1 MTATIPYL
9 RRRDGVLQYERRVPL
24 HVRQNRSLF
33 AAAFQSRPLFR
44 RSLRTKCH
52 DEAALLYPGINRE
65 FEALL
70 RGSQLTASTVP
81 QAEFTERRVTDHDLA
96 SIAARYESLIAEPFE
111 RLHRKANVCPVAA
124 AELSRLESELELD
137 AEDIRAALRDRNDE
151 SEAIVLRP
159 VHEADA
165 LIKEVAFFAPVGS
178 EIRGA
183 IIGAVRSGM
192 EQGYRRVADLST
204 GQEPPRLAGKAAPT
218 IRSSSLTLADAVE
231 RYVSVRQPSAKAIS
245 ETRLALR
252 QFEKVV
258 GRKALAAIT
267 RDEVYSVVEH
277 LSKQMVGG
285 KTTGSVVRPLS
296 EQSIRKRLRML
307 GSAVNF
313 VRDRQLFTGDNPF
326 ADLRLSRHVAP
337 IDKAVMPSKRRFQ
350 ISELNAVFTHPWFT
364 GCESDS
370 KPYSPGNYRLTDE
383 RFWVPVLALFTG
395 CRAGELGGMK
405 VSEVRLN
412 DRYPHFIVR
421 DNEYRRTKSGR
432 ARSVPILDAL
442 LDLGFAEYVASVSDG
457 NTERLFPRWVAPK
470 RKGAT
475 EADDPAWSNSGV
487 VRAFNRNV
495 VPATLGSTLPTGA
508 RREVTFHSFRGA
520 FKAMVG
526 TWPNVPSLIY
536 DEVVGHK
543 QSDLNERY
551 IGEVTIEETYPVMR
565 GCSFKGLHLLTA
577 PPSDRKR

>member
-1 MTATIPYL
+1 MTATIPYI

-24 HVRQNRSLF
+24 RVQQDSSLF
-33 AAAFQSRPLFR
+33 AAAFQNRPLFR

-52 DEAALLYPGINRE
+52 HEAALLYPGINRE

-70 RGSQLTASTVP
+70 RGSQPEVCKTP
-81 QAEFTERRVTDHDLA
+81 QAKVIERRVTDHDLS

-111 RLHRKANVCPVAA
+111 RLHRKADVCPVAA
-124 AELSRLESELELD
+124 AELNRLENELELN
-137 AEDIRAALRDRNDE
+137 AEDIRAALRNRNDD

-159 VHEADA
+159 VGEADA
-165 LIKEVAFFAPVGS
+165 LIEEVGFFAPVGS
-178 EIRGA
+178 ETRGA

-192 EQGYRRVADLST
+192 EQGYRRVAALST
-204 GQEPPRLAGKAAPT
+204 GEEAPRLTGKAAPT
-218 IRSSSLTLADAVE
+218 IRQSSLTLADAVE
-231 RYVSVRQPSAKAIS
+231 RYISVRQPSAKAIS

-252 QFEKVV
+252 QFEEVV
-258 GRKALAAIT
+258 GRKALAAIA
-267 RDEVYSVVEH
+267 RDEVYSVVEY
-277 LSKQMVGG
+277 LSKKMVGG
-285 KTTGSVVRPLS
+285 KTTESVVRPLS

-313 VRDRQLFTGDNPF
+313 MRDRQLYTGDNPF

-337 IDKAVMPSKRRFQ
+337 IDKAIMPSKRRFQ

-370 KPYSPGNYRLTDE
+370 KPYTPGNHRLTDE

-405 VSEVRLN
+405 VSEVRL
-412 DRYPHFIVR
+412 DHSYPHFIVR

-432 ARSVPILDAL
+432 ARSVPILQAL
-442 LDLGFAEYVASVSDG
+442 LDLGFAEYVASVNDG
-457 NTERLFPRWVAPK
+457 KIDRLFPRWIAPK

-495 VPATLGSTLPTGA
+495 VPAALGSILPTGA

-565 GCSFKGLHLLTA
+565 DCSFKGLHLPT
-577 PPSDRKR
+577 PPPFGMKQ